1 MVVKAKSKVEEVNSI
16 NIELVEKRG
25 KDDDGERTIQTGV
38 WKEKNKTQNRT
49 T

>member
-1 MVVKAKSKVEEVNSI
+1 MVVKAKSKVEEANSI

-25 KDDDGERTIQTGV
+25 KDDDGERTIPAGA
-38 WKEKNKTQNRT
+38 WKEKNKTQNGT